1 MEENKAPL
9 YDEEGRLLEE
19 SFMPEEGMGE
29 LEKEERQE
37 KGENGKSERNSAS
50 IRGITRAETR
60 ASARI
65 ITRET
70 ACFSSA
76 FI

>member
-29 LEKEERQE
+29 LEKEERPE
-37 KGENGKSERNSAS
+37 KGETG
-50 IRGITRAETR
+50 T
-60 ASARI
+60 
-65 ITRET
+65 
-70 ACFSSA
+70 
-76 FI
+76 